1 MKIVHYL
8 RQIRLNQGGV
18 VRAVLDFCHETA
30 AAGHQVTW
38 LTYDTGDAPASWLD
52 AASPREPGKPGVP
65 LVVKIPPARR
75 FGQRFDRAGLAAVE
89 AHVRGAD
96 VVHLHG
102 IWTPSNSQVAGLCR
116 KHDKPYVVTPHGML
130 DDWPMNQKRAKKF
143 LYFRFIT
150 QPFLHGAAF
159 VHCTAQAE
167 LDQAAK
173 RFPKGRGA
181 VVHLPFDLT
190 PYKSPASAEAA
201 RRRFPVLGNG
211 KPNVLFL
218 SRLHKK
224 KGLDVLIRAAGV
236 LAGRGV
242 DFNLLVTGPGSLEET
257 EVFRALARECRVEGL
272 THFLGFITPEEK
284 FQLYRAADLFTLP
297 THMENFG
304 YVFFEALAS
313 ELPVVTTKV
322 DTWPELTESG
332 GALIVPQTPEA
343 FADAIQGLLPD
354 EERRREMGRRGRAWV
369 HEHLNTARTLA
380 DLTGMYER
388 AVAWQR
394 ARGG

>member
-30 AAGHQVTW
+30 AAGHRVTW
-38 LTYDTGDAPASWLD
+38 LTYDPADAPKAWLD
-52 AASPREPGKPGVP
+52 PDSPREEGKPGVP
-65 LVVKIPPARR
+65 LVVPIPRARLP
-75 FGQRFDRAGLAAVE
+75 GQLFDRAGLSAIE

-102 IWTPSNSQVAGLCR
+102 IWTPSNSQVARLCR
-116 KHDKPYVVTPHGML
+116 RHARPYVVTPHGML
-130 DDWPMNQKRAKKF
+130 DDWPMHEKRAKKF
-143 LYFRFIT
+143 LYFRFVT

-167 LDQAAK
+167 LAQAST

-190 PYKSPASAEAA
+190 PYRSPASADAA
-201 RRRFPVLGNG
+201 RARFPVLANG

-236 LAGRGV
+236 LARRGP
-242 DFNLLVTGPGSLEET
+242 DFNLVVSGPGSAEET
-257 EVFRALARECRVEGL
+257 EVFRGLARECGVEGRA
-272 THFLGFITPEEK
+272 HFLGFITPEEK
-284 FQLYRAADLFTLP
+284 FQVYRAADLFALP

-313 ELPVVTTKV
+313 ELPVVTTRV

-343 FADAIQGLLPD
+343 FADAMQGLLADPA
-354 EERRREMGRRGRAWV
+354 RRRAMGRAGRAWV
-369 HEHLNTARTLA
+369 HEHLNTARVLRE
-380 DLTGMYER
+380 LTGMYER

-394 ARGG
+394 TRGG

>member
-1 MKIVHYL
+1 MRIVHYL

-30 AAGHQVTW
+30 AAGHHVTW
-38 LTYDTGDAPASWLD
+38 LTYDPADAPPDWLD
-52 AASPREPGKPGVP
+52 PAIPREDGRPGIP
-65 LVVKIPPARR
+65 LVRTIPPPRLPGQL
-75 FGQRFDRAGLAAVE
+75 FGRATLSAIDGF
-89 AHVRGAD
+89 VRAAD

-102 IWTPSNSQVAGLCR
+102 IWTPSNSQVARLCAR
-116 KHDKPYVVTPHGML
+116 HRKPYVVTPHGML
-130 DDWPMNQKRAKKF
+130 DDWPMNEKRIKKF
-143 LYFRFIT
+143 LYFRLVT
-150 QPFLHGAAF
+150 RPFLHGAAF

-181 VVHLPFDLT
+181 VVHLPFDFS
-190 PYKSPASAEAA
+190 PYRTPASPDLA
-201 RRRFPVLGNG
+201 RSRFPVLANG
-211 KPNVLFL
+211 RPNVLFL

-236 LAGRGV
+236 LASRGV
-242 DFNLLVTGPGSLEET
+242 EFNLIVTGPGSAEET
-257 EVFRALARECRVEGL
+257 EVFRALARSCGVEAI
-272 THFLGFITPEEK
+272 TRFLGFITPEEK
-284 FQLYRAADLFTLP
+284 FALYRAVDLFALP

-332 GALIVPQTPEA
+332 GAIIVPQTPEA
-343 FADAIQGLLPD
+343 FADAIAGLLGDP
-354 EERRREMGRRGRAWV
+354 ERRRRMGRSGRAWV
-369 HEHLNTARTLA
+369 EEHLNTERVMRE
-380 DLTGMYER
+380 LTVLYER
-388 AVAWQR
+388 AVEWRRQR
-394 ARGG
+394 R